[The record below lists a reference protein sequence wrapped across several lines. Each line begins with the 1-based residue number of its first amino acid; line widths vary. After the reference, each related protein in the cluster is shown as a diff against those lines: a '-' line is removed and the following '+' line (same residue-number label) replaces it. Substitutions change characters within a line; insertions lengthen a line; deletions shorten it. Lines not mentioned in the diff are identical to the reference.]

1 MKLILFALVLFISSV
16 QADVKTSSGKAI
28 SPENLGIVNI
38 ELV

>member
-16 QADVKTSSGKAI
+16 QGEIKTSSGKVI
-28 SPENLGIVNI
+28 SPENLGMVNI